1 MADIP
6 VDTGKPALSRIVNF
20 LAIALATFF
29 LANGAFM
36 LVSPENWYWA
46 VPGVPETGPYN
57 QHFVRDIALIYLVAG
72 GAVAAGLFLPA
83 QRVGLWSAAAA
94 WHMGHAFFHFWEVA
108 VGICGPDALG
118 RDFAGVTLPSVLT
131 LGIAIYAYRAQ
142 AVTR

>member
-1 MADIP
+1 M
-6 VDTGKPALSRIVNF
+6 TALAHETLKLRHSRAVGF
-20 LAIALATFF
+20 LAIAVATFF

-57 QHFVRDIALIYLVAG
+57 QHFIRDIAFIYLVAG
-72 GAVAAGLFLPA
+72 GAVAVGLFLPA

-94 WHMGHAFFHFWEVA
+94 WHMSHAFFHFWEVA

-118 RDFAGVTLPSVLT
+118 RDFAGVTLPSFLT
-131 LGIAIYAYRAQ
+131 LGIAIYAYR
-142 AVTR
+142 TRVVMR